1 MLNKYSLFAISA
13 LAVTLLAYLYWESLG
28 FLFGYWIGSDDYS
41 HGMLVPVVSAF
52 VAWQSRDQLR
62 EHPRDHAWWGVAII
76 AVGLLLYVVGE
87 VATLYVVLHVSL
99 WIVIVGLV
107 TALIGVS
114 GARTM
119 MFPLC
124 YLLTAIPL
132 PVFLYANLSS
142 QLQLWSS
149 ALGVKFLQWV
159 GVMAFREGNVIDL
172 GPVQLQVVEACS
184 GIRYLLPLTALAFLC
199 AFLFR
204 DKLWKRV
211 LLVLSSIPISILVNG
226 FRIGVI
232 GVLVEWQ
239 GQGAA
244 EGFSH
249 LFEGWV
255 LFMVSLGMIVLE
267 AWLLANI
274 GGSGLRGSFVERFT
288 WVVPYQR
295 RPMPDAHHLSTS
307 YSIISTYIY
316 GVALLIPFALISTT
330 LAGRQEVPP
339 PRAAFI
345 DFPMQ
350 IKHWQGVT
358 IPLEKKYIDRL
369 RFDDYVLADYR
380 AQAQPPVNFYVAYYL
395 SQRKGQSAHSPQSC
409 LPAGGWEIVSLA
421 PVEWQS
427 TTMSRPFTAN
437 RAVIRKN
444 DEKQVVIYWFK
455 QRDRILVNEYLVK
468 WYLLWDAFS
477 RQRTDGAL
485 VRLASPVGP
494 SESEAEVDQRLMAF
508 ASAIDE
514 KLPRFIPD

>member
-1 MLNKYSLFAISA
+1 MFSKYSLFAISA
-13 LAVTLLAYLYWESLG
+13 LAGTLLAYMYWESLG

-52 VAWQSRDQLR
+52 VAWQSRDRLR
-62 EHPRDHAWWGVAII
+62 EHPRSHSWWGLAII
-76 AVGLLLYVVGE
+76 VLGLLLYIVGE

-107 TALIGVS
+107 TTLVGVS

-149 ALGVKFLQWV
+149 ALGVRFLQSV

-184 GIRYLLPLTALAFLC
+184 GIRYLLPLTALAVFC

-204 DKLWKRV
+204 DKMWKRV
-211 LLVLSSIPISILVNG
+211 LLVLSAIPISILVNG

-232 GVLVEWQ
+232 GVLVEFQ

-255 LFMVSLGMIVLE
+255 LFMVSLGMIVVE
-267 AWLLANI
+267 AWLLAQI
-274 GGSGLRGSFVERFT
+274 GEGGLHGAFLERFT
-288 WVVPYQR
+288 WAVPYEKR
-295 RPMPDAHHLSTS
+295 ARPYPDLPKTS
-307 YSIISTYIY
+307 YPVISTYIY

-330 LAGRQEVPP
+330 LAGRQDVPP
-339 PRAAFI
+339 PRAMFI

-350 IKHWQGVT
+350 IKNWQGVT

-380 AQAQPPVNFYVAYYL
+380 SNAQPPVNFYVAYYL

-409 LPAGGWEIVSLA
+409 LPAGGWEVLSLA
-421 PVEWQS
+421 PVEWRS
-427 TTMSRPFTAN
+427 TTMTRPLTVN
-437 RAVIRKN
+437 RAVIQKN
-444 DEKQVVIYWFK
+444 AEKQVVIYWFK

-485 VRLASPVGP
+485 VRLASPVGQ

-508 ASAIDE
+508 ASVIEE
-514 KLPRFIPD
+514 KLPSFIPD